1 MDWGLTVALA
11 TAIVA
16 FCTLLDWLISR
27 DEEAR
32 ARAHLVTW
40 FVQLDDYDLRGVIAA
55 SHRRFNQLFR
65 SIYGARIRSWRFF
78 LASAASSYFAVAL
91 VAIFFLAMG
100 KVGEGGIANDVFQ
113 AMIGMSLLV
122 NVWVDIASLAETRW
136 ILRRIEGASVSTVP
150 AFLLLDILFSA
161 LLYLVPFY
169 LLLCLTEDSLVP
181 LGEILRDV
189 FAWSDSTEPHIQ
201 VMFFA
206 TFFASA
212 LFYLYVVTLLLAW
225 LLGLARTRLMVV
237 IEKLESSNHL
247 FKSVGAFLAAIVGLV
262 KAIQDL
268 LPG

>member
-27 DEEAR
+27 EEEVLAKAR
-32 ARAHLVTW
+32 LVTW
-40 FVQLDDYDLRGVIAA
+40 FVQLDDYDLRGAIAA
-55 SHRRFNQLFR
+55 SHQRFNQLFR
-65 SIYGARIRSWRFF
+65 AIYGTRIRSWRFF
-78 LASAASSYFAVAL
+78 LASAASSYFAVAV

-100 KVGEGGIANDVFQ
+100 KFGEGGIANDVFQ
-113 AMIGMSLLV
+113 AMVGMSLLV

-136 ILRRIEGASVSTVP
+136 ILQRIEGASLTTLL

-169 LLLCLTEDSLVP
+169 LLLCWTEGTLVP
-181 LGEILRDV
+181 LGETLRDI
-189 FAWSDSTEPHIQ
+189 FSWSESTEPHIQ

-268 LPG
+268 WLS